1 MEKTRRDMA
10 EDQMFGLLEGIQ
22 GRVVEGV
29 RRVAHTVDSWWPD
42 ANTSR
47 VAERLPEVVGIVDR
61 GARMAEHELDR
72 EHKLA
77 KRLIK
82 TERGF
87 LKDVVHAIVPAHT
100 AHPARK
106 APAKTAA

>member
-1 MEKTRRDMA
+1 MDKTRRDEA
-10 EDQMFGLLEGIQ
+10 EDRAFALLERMQ

-42 ANTSR
+42 ATGSR
-47 VAERLPEVVGIVDR
+47 FVERLPEFAGVVDR
-61 GARMAEHELDR
+61 GARMAEHELDHD
-72 EHKLA
+72 HKLA

-87 LKDVVHAIVPAHT
+87 LKDVVHAITPAHT
-100 AHPARK
+100 APARK
-106 APAKTAA
+106 APARTAA